1 MISREGALRLP
12 VLWCLNG
19 CGETQVKTKLYVITG
34 LVIAVLAAGYGYRD
48 TLEAAL
54 TSGDKATAGDARA
67 DAQAPDAGRKQ
78 GKRAGRGRGRGGPV
92 PVVVG
97 KVAPQAMPRV
107 LKVIGSAQAFATVAV
122 KSRVDGQVIEAFF
135 KEGQAVAK
143 GDLLFRIDPRP
154 FEVALRQAEAN
165 LERDRAQS
173 EKAKGDLARYSSLV
187 DKGFASRQKFE
198 EARAAN
204 NAMKGTLRADEA
216 AIQAARL
223 QLEYTKIHAPID
235 GVTGN
240 LLIDPGNLVK
250 ANDTQPLVVLTQ
262 IRPINVTFSV
272 PERYLPRIKRLMA
285 SGPVSVVVTP
295 RGAGSVPERGR
306 LVFIN
311 SSVDTNTGT
320 IQLKAEFANEQAV
333 LTPGQFVNVALT
345 LEERPDALVLPSSAL
360 QEGQRGTFVFV
371 VKDDNTVEM
380 RPIQADDTVDGKTV
394 IAKGLEAGETVVL
407 DGQLLLRPGSKVIPR
422 PAGAGPPTAR
432 GGKPSAVHK
441 ASK

>member
-1 MISREGALRLP
+1 
-12 VLWCLNG
+12 
-19 CGETQVKTKLYVITG
+19 VKTKLYVIIG
-34 LVIAVLAAGYGYRD
+34 LAIVVLAAGYGYRD
-48 TLEAAL
+48 SLDAAL
-54 TSGDKATAGDARA
+54 TSGSEATSAGAGTDAKA
-67 DAQAPDAGRKQ
+67 PEPGR
-78 GKRAGRGRGRGGPV
+78 GRGRRGGRGRGGPV

-97 KVAPQAMPRV
+97 QVAAQAAPRI

-165 LERDRAQS
+165 LQRDRAQA

-198 EARAAN
+198 EAQAAH
-204 NAMKGTLRADEA
+204 NALKGTLRAGEA
-216 AIQAARL
+216 AIQAAKL
-223 QLEYTKIHAPID
+223 QLEYTTIRAPID

-240 LLIDPGNLVK
+240 LLIHPGNLGK

-262 IRPINVTFSV
+262 MRPIHVTFSV
-272 PERYLPRIKRLMA
+272 PERYLPQIKLLMA
-285 SGPVSVVVTP
+285 SGPVSVEVTP
-295 RGAGSVPERGR
+295 PGAGNVSERGR
-306 LVFIN
+306 LVFVN
-311 SSVDTNTGT
+311 STVDTNTGT
-320 IQLKAEFANEQAV
+320 IQLKAEFANEGIR

-345 LEERPDALVLPSSAL
+345 LEERPNALVLASSAL

-371 VKDDNTVEM
+371 VKGDDTVEM
-380 RPIQADDTVDGKTV
+380 RPVQADDAVGDRTV
-394 IAKGLEAGETVVL
+394 IAKGLEVGETVVL
-407 DGQLLLRPGSKVIPR
+407 DGQLLLRPGSKVVAKPAGTEPPGAGKR
-422 PAGAGPPTAR
+422 AGKRAGAG
-432 GGKPSAVHK
+432 K